1 MSLSPSGKVPVYD
14 SYGRLSRVPE
24 TGELEKIDTQHADN
38 HKTIERHGARVGLDL
53 DDGLSA
59 WKKGVRRPD
68 WEKLLQRVR
77 DRVVDGCCVW
87 HLDRLFRQPKDLETL
102 IDLAEK
108 GFKVIS
114 AHGTRDLSDPDD
126 RFILR
131 IEVAHAARSSD
142 DTSRRIKRRFRDFRE
157 SGRDTGGARR
167 FGFPG
172 LDVTARGP
180 EGERVPVP
188 DSLVAAE
195 RAALVQA
202 AKDMLTGTSPAV
214 IAARWN
220 KAGLYHVTGRE
231 WIPNTVKAT
240 MRRPSLGGW
249 IAHDGELVGRLEGDP
264 ILDERTYDRL
274 QAMFASRKRGR
285 PTGSAAN
292 GRKYLAT
299 GLLWCVC
306 GVKLAAHSQPPKTYP
321 DGTVRAV
328 YYCSKDRRGCGKVY
342 ADMRAVDEHLR
353 GFVVARLSDP
363 EVAEAIESARLEVS
377 GKLADVEKELKE
389 CYEVEEA
396 LSAKLGTR
404 GMSVKAWTAAM
415 EPLRRTIDDLEAR
428 KAELRGGAADSE
440 PIKPE
445 SPEVLAARWDDGDHE
460 KRRGMLARAMGS
472 RRLEVKPYV
481 GSEIGTRKRVF
492 DHRRIALAKPKPTE
506 PDSVPA
512 SRVSPENQPGPAP
525 DRLAG
530 DSGTRAAA

>member
-59 WKKGVRRPD
+59 WKEGVRRKD

-87 HLDRLFRQPKDLETL
+87 HLDRLFRRPRDLETL
-102 IDLAEK
+102 IDLADK
-108 GFKVIS
+108 GFKIIS

-142 DTSRRIKRRFRDFRE
+142 DTSRRIKRRFATFRE
-157 SGRDTGGARR
+157 SGRTTGGARR
-167 FGFPG
+167 FGFGG
-172 LDVTARGP
+172 LDVVARGP

-202 AKDMLTGTSPAV
+202 ATDMLAGTTAAA

-220 KAGLYHVTGRE
+220 KAGLCHVTGKA
-231 WIPNTVKAT
+231 WIPTTVKAT
-240 MRRPSLGGW
+240 MRRPALGGYV
-249 IAHDGELVGRLEGDP
+249 AHGGEMVGRLEGEP
-264 ILDERTYDRL
+264 ILDERTFDRL
-274 QAMFASRKRGR
+274 QALFASRRRGR

-342 ADMRAVDEHLR
+342 ADMLAVDLHVRALVI
-353 GFVVARLSDP
+353 GRLSDP
-363 EVAEAIESARLEVS
+363 EYAEAIESARLEVS
-377 GKLADVEKELKE
+377 DKLAAVEKELKD
-389 CYEVEEA
+389 CYEIEEA
-396 LSAKLGTR
+396 LSAKLGAR
-404 GMSVKAWTAAM
+404 AMRVKAWAAAM
-415 EPLRRTIDDLEAR
+415 EPLRRSIDDLEAR
-428 KAELRGGAADSE
+428 KAKLRGGAPEGE

-445 SPEVLAARWDDGDHE
+445 SVEVLGARWDDGDHDQQ
-460 KRRGMLARAMGS
+460 RGMMARALGA
-472 RRLEVKPYV
+472 RRVVIKPYT
-481 GSEIGTRKRVF
+481 GMGKRVF
-492 DHRRIALAKPKPTE
+492 DHRRIDVVDPQDPNE
-506 PDSVPA
+506 PDA
-512 SRVSPENQPGPAP
+512 GPAP
-525 DRLAG
+525 RVSLESLPVSMPDAFAG
-530 DSGTRAAA
+530 DSGTQAAA